1 MAEGQEAKKI
11 TITVKTP
18 KEKQQVEIEEDADIK
33 KFKEVLSPKF
43 GAEPEQLCLIF
54 AGKIMND
61 GDSLKQHNIKD
72 GLTVHLVIKT
82 PPRPEPEGA
91 ARRPPAD
98 VGATPFGL
106 NSLGGLAGLES
117 LGLGQS
123 TFMDLQARM
132 QQELLSNPDMLRQVL
147 DNPLVQQMMNDP
159 ENMRT
164 LITSNPQMQD
174 LMSRNPEISHM
185 LNNPELLRQTME
197 LARNPAMLQ
206 ELMRSHDRALSNL
219 ESIPAGAQPS
229 HVAGTNALTR
239 PGALQSR
246 EYTRYNHMNSSVK
259 PWSWRAT
266 TPCFRNECAHTSGR
280 SPISRVYQVQSYELL
295 RQTMELARNPAM
307 LQELMRSHDRALS
320 NLESIPVYQELR
332 RQTMELARN
341 PAMLQELMRLHDRA
355 LSNLESIPGG
365 YNALQRM
372 YRDIQEPMLNVASS
386 MAGNPFSGLVDNSD
400 GTNPQQGAENR
411 QPLPNPWSR
420 GGGGPPT
427 GAPGAAP
434 AGPGLIN
441 TPGMQSLLQQMSEN
455 PRLVQSMLS
464 APYTNSMLQA
474 MSADPE
480 MASQLINQNPMFA
493 NNPQLQEQIRSMM
506 PQMLNQLQNPEMQQM
521 MSNPQFMQRMVGAMA
536 NNQTDTSQPPEQ
548 RYSQQLEQL
557 AAMGF
562 LNREANLQAL
572 IATFGDVNA
581 AVERLLALGQLSM
594 S

>member
-1 MAEGQEAKKI
+1 MAEAQEESKKI

-33 KFKEVLSPKF
+33 RLKEILSPKF
-43 GAEPEQLCLIF
+43 NAEPEQLCLIF

-61 GDSLKQHNIKD
+61 ADTLKQHNIKD
-72 GLTVHLVIKT
+72 GLTVHLVIKS
-82 PPRPEPEGA
+82 PPRPEPEGGP
-91 ARRPPAD
+91 RRPPAD
-98 VGATPFGL
+98 ISATPFGL

-174 LMSRNPEISHM
+174 LMARNPEISHM

-219 ESIPAGAQPS
+219 ESIP
-229 HVAGTNALTR
+229 
-239 PGALQSR
+239 
-246 EYTRYNHMNSSVK
+246 
-259 PWSWRAT
+259 
-266 TPCFRNECAHTSGR
+266 
-280 SPISRVYQVQSYELL
+280 
-295 RQTMELARNPAM
+295 
-307 LQELMRSHDRALS
+307 
-320 NLESIPVYQELR
+320 
-332 RQTMELARN
+332 
-341 PAMLQELMRLHDRA
+341 
-355 LSNLESIPGG
+355 GG

-372 YRDIQEPMLNVASS
+372 YRDIQEPMLNAASS

-400 GTNPQQGAENR
+400 GTNPQQGSENR
-411 QPLPNPWSR
+411 QPLPNPWQR
-420 GGGGPPT
+420 GGSGSGTGGT
-427 GAPGAAP
+427 GGTGTGT
-434 AGPGLIN
+434 GPGLLN

-464 APYTNSMLQA
+464 APYTNNMLQA
-474 MSADPE
+474 MAADPE

-493 NNPQLQEQIRSMM
+493 NNPQLQEQIRTMM
-506 PQMLNQLQNPEMQQM
+506 PQMLAQLQNPETQQM
-521 MSNPQFMQRMVGAMA
+521 MSNPQALNALLQIQQGIDQLRNAAPNLVNNLGLGVGAATATPPPRPAPGTPAPQARQQQNTELFSQFMQRMVSAMSQ
-536 NNQTDTSQPPEQ
+536 NQNPQQPPEQ

>member
-1 MAEGQEAKKI
+1 MSRQVKSTRVVKFYSACTYFQFSAKVQSSIFAKMAEGQDDPKKI

-18 KEKQQVEIEEDADIK
+18 KEKQQVDIEEDADIRK
-33 KFKEVLSPKF
+33 LKEALGPRF

-61 GDSLKQHNIKD
+61 GDTLKQHNIKD

-82 PPRPEPEGA
+82 PPRPEPEGGP
-91 ARRPPAD
+91 RRPPAD
-98 VGATPFGL
+98 IGATPFGL

-174 LMSRNPEISHM
+174 LMARNPEISHM

-219 ESIPAGAQPS
+219 ESIP
-229 HVAGTNALTR
+229 
-239 PGALQSR
+239 
-246 EYTRYNHMNSSVK
+246 
-259 PWSWRAT
+259 
-266 TPCFRNECAHTSGR
+266 
-280 SPISRVYQVQSYELL
+280 
-295 RQTMELARNPAM
+295 
-307 LQELMRSHDRALS
+307 
-320 NLESIPVYQELR
+320 
-332 RQTMELARN
+332 
-341 PAMLQELMRLHDRA
+341 
-355 LSNLESIPGG
+355 GG

-372 YRDIQEPMLNVASS
+372 YRDIQEPMLNAASS

-411 QPLPNPWSR
+411 QPLPNPWQR
-420 GGGGPPT
+420 GGGGGGG
-427 GAPGAAP
+427 GAGGAGGAGS
-434 AGPGLIN
+434 GPGLIN

-464 APYTNSMLQA
+464 APYTNNMLEA
-474 MSADPE
+474 LAADPD
-480 MASQLINQNPMFA
+480 MASRLINQNPMFA
-493 NNPQLQEQIRSMM
+493 NNPQLQEQMRTMM
-506 PQMLNQLQNPEMQQM
+506 PQMLAQLQNPEMQQM
-521 MSNPQFMQRMVGAMA
+521 MSNPQALNALLQIQQGMEQLRTAAPSLVNNLGLGAGAAAAAAAAPPAPPPPSTPAPQARQQQNEELFSQFMQRMVSAMA
-536 NNQTDTSQPPEQ
+536 NNQNNSSQPPEQ

-557 AAMGF
+557 TAMGF

>member
-1 MAEGQEAKKI
+1 MAEGQDEPKKI

-33 KFKEVLSPKF
+33 KLKEVLSPKF
-43 GAEPEQLCLIF
+43 NAEPEQLCLIF

-61 GDSLKQHNIKD
+61 SDTLKQHNIKD

-82 PPRPEPEGA
+82 PPRPEPEGGT
-91 ARRPPAD
+91 RRPPAD

-132 QQELLSNPDMLRQVL
+132 QQELLSNPEMLRQVL

-159 ENMRT
+159 ENMRS

-174 LMSRNPEISHM
+174 LMARNPEISHM

-206 ELMRSHDRALSNL
+206 ELMRS
-219 ESIPAGAQPS
+219 
-229 HVAGTNALTR
+229 
-239 PGALQSR
+239 
-246 EYTRYNHMNSSVK
+246 
-259 PWSWRAT
+259 
-266 TPCFRNECAHTSGR
+266 
-280 SPISRVYQVQSYELL
+280 
-295 RQTMELARNPAM
+295 
-307 LQELMRSHDRALS
+307 
-320 NLESIPVYQELR
+320 
-332 RQTMELARN
+332 
-341 PAMLQELMRLHDRA
+341 HDRA

-411 QPLPNPWSR
+411 QPLPNPWQR
-420 GGGGPPT
+420 GGSNTAPSTGGGT
-427 GAPGAAP
+427 
-434 AGPGLIN
+434 GPGLIN

-474 MSADPE
+474 LSADPE

-493 NNPQLQEQIRSMM
+493 NNPQLQEQIRTMM
-506 PQMLNQLQNPEMQQM
+506 PQMLAQLQNPEMQQM
-521 MSNPQFMQRMVGAMA
+521 MSNPQALNALLQIQQGMEQLRSAAPSLVNNLGFGPAAAAAQPPAAPPAPAAPAAAPPGRQAQNSELFTQFMQRMVSAMA
-536 NNQTDTSQPPEQ
+536 NNQTNTQQPPEQ

-562 LNREANLQAL
+562 LNRDANLQAL

>member
-1 MAEGQEAKKI
+1 MAEGQEDPKKI

-33 KFKEVLSPKF
+33 KLKEVLSPKF
-43 GAEPEQLCLIF
+43 SAEPEQLCLIF

-61 GDSLKQHNIKD
+61 ADTLKQHNIKD

-98 VGATPFGL
+98 IGATPFGL

-174 LMSRNPEISHM
+174 LMARNPEISHM

-219 ESIPAGAQPS
+219 ESIP
-229 HVAGTNALTR
+229 
-239 PGALQSR
+239 
-246 EYTRYNHMNSSVK
+246 
-259 PWSWRAT
+259 
-266 TPCFRNECAHTSGR
+266 
-280 SPISRVYQVQSYELL
+280 
-295 RQTMELARNPAM
+295 
-307 LQELMRSHDRALS
+307 
-320 NLESIPVYQELR
+320 
-332 RQTMELARN
+332 
-341 PAMLQELMRLHDRA
+341 
-355 LSNLESIPGG
+355 GG

-372 YRDIQEPMLNVASS
+372 YRDIQEPMLNVASN

-400 GTNPQQGAENR
+400 GTNPQQGSENR
-411 QPLPNPWSR
+411 QPLPNPWQR
-420 GGGGPPT
+420 GGGGGGGGT
-427 GAPGAAP
+427 GAGGAAGT
-434 AGPGLIN
+434 GPGLIN
-441 TPGMQSLLQQMSEN
+441 TPGMQSLLQQMAEN

-464 APYTNSMLQA
+464 APYTNNMLQA
-474 MSADPE
+474 LAADPE

-506 PQMLNQLQNPEMQQM
+506 PQMLAQLQNPEMQQM
-521 MSNPQFMQRMVGAMA
+521 MSNPQALNALLQIQQGMEQLRTAAPSLVSNLGLGVGAAAAVPPAAPPAQPAAPRPQQNTELFTQFMQRMVSAMST
-536 NNQTDTSQPPEQ
+536 NQTNSSQPPEQ